1 VSVNEIKEESNEN
14 IISPGNK
21 YSQINNNEIEQVK
34 EELIFINMGSDI
46 KKKEY
51 PQDNINGN

>member
-1 VSVNEIKEESNEN
+1 VSINEIKEESNEN

-21 YSQINNNEIEQVK
+21 YSQISNNEIEQVK

-46 KKKEY
+46 KK
-51 PQDNINGN
+51 